1 MKKLLSLILTG
12 IIAVGMVGCSVEENA
27 EDSSEK
33 QVKQE
38 QKQEV
43 KKEQANQDT
52 ENSKKETTKKDNN
65 SNNTSKENNT
75 KKQTDKN
82 IENTKEEENDQICSI
97 CGEFVPVSD
106 MTDVDGKV
114 AHNEC
119 VGVSKSNGDEDEE
132 DDYYAPIGSC
142 DECGTDLHR
151 YDAEYYDKNG
161 NQICLSCYQKEK
173 SKPDYY
179 CSQCGTGGY
188 DDDGYYTDDNGNRIC
203 FECSCANW
211 ERKEVDDEM
220 VDEDTYNEY
229 NQ

>member
-12 IIAVGMVGCSVEENA
+12 VIAVGMVGCSVEENA

-82 IENTKEEENDQICSI
+82 IENTKEEANDQICYI

-132 DDYYAPIGSC
+132 DDDYYEPIGSC
-142 DECGTDLHR
+142 AMCGDNLYR
-151 YDAEYYDKNG
+151 YEAEYYDYNG
-161 NQICLSCYQKEK
+161 NRVCWKCDGS
-173 SKPDYY
+173 YY
-179 CSQCGTGGY
+179 CSRCGNIAY
-188 DDDGYYTDDNGNRIC
+188 DDDGYYEDDNGNRIC
-203 FECSCANW
+203 FDCACSDW
-211 ERKEVDDEM
+211 GKIEEEKE
-220 VDEDTYNEY
+220 EDIETYDYEEEDSIK
-229 NQ
+229 

>member
-82 IENTKEEENDQICSI
+82 IENTKEANDQICYI

-106 MTDVDGKV
+106 MTDIDGKV

-132 DDYYAPIGSC
+132 DDYYAPIGTC
-142 DECGTDLHR
+142 AKCGADLYR
-151 YDAEYYDKNG
+151 YDAEYYNKNG
-161 NQICLSCYQKEK
+161 DQICYECRF
-173 SKPDYY
+173 KPDYT
-179 CSQCGTGGY
+179 CSQCGKDGY

-229 NQ
+229 N